1 MKPIEF
7 IRIKVF
13 NQTQASFAKL
23 AGVAQGTVSKWEAG
37 NLAPSQEEMQRIR
50 SAAIRSSIQ
59 WEGADWQ
66 DEWFFVTPRG
76 ASTER
81 KVAR

>member
-7 IRIKVF
+7 VRTKVF

-37 NLAPSQEEMQRIR
+37 NLAPSQDEMQRIR
-50 SAAIRSSIQ
+50 SAAIRSALQ
-59 WEGADWQ
+59 WNGENWQ
-66 DEWFFVTPRG
+66 DEWFFVTPKG
-76 ASTER
+76 ASAE
-81 KVAR
+81 KKMSP